1 MKQGVTEAYRIN
13 SHKIKGVYRFNL
25 TGKLKKKV
33 KLDIKTNYLWDTKGD
48 WSMQLA
54 VDRSKVAKK
63 TKVIIRSKEINRRQS
78 YYISIRKYLEAIKKH
93 DLVIRDNKGR
103 YLYYEEKTN
112 SEKSKDIYQ
121 FFKHTHKITGNYS
134 S

>member
-1 MKQGVTEAYRIN
+1 
-13 SHKIKGVYRFNL
+13 
-25 TGKLKKKV
+25 
-33 KLDIKTNYLWDTKGD
+33 
-48 WSMQLA
+48 MQLA

-63 TKVIIRSKEINRRQS
+63 TKVIIRSKKSIVDRVI
-78 YYISIRKYLEAIKKH
+78 ISPLGNTLRSNDKKH

-121 FFKHTHKITGNYS
+121 FSNIHTQDHWKSFQLKNNLW
-134 S
+134 